1 MQANAQSLQQYLQAW
16 DNYCEIWEINKDA
29 FNRRHRRLNPQ
40 VSSFDADIAR
50 YSEVANNVQTQETV
64 LNIQFVPLDCSPLKF
79 AILGHCQEWQ
89 NKFTSLP
96 YDIATAKL
104 SELHTFLE
112 TSGARV
118 SRPPQTLD
126 ELGEPLSL
134 WETLNAD
141 QPNIEAKF
149 QPLYDQ
155 FAIMVK
161 YEMPIPDEVQG
172 TLGELGAEWNAFQPT
187 LHDADQMLMKG
198 RDGRDAGGER
208 DDLQEALQDVARP
221 EGEELGDAGDVERQ
235 GGPVPPHDAAHP
247 EPEGHGHAP
256 RHWIAIQE
264 EMVRPSDHQPH

>member
-1 MQANAQSLQQYLQAW
+1 M
-16 DNYCEIWEINKDA
+16 
-29 FNRRHRRLNPQ
+29 
-40 VSSFDADIAR
+40 SSFDADIAR

-161 YEMPIPDEVQG
+161 YKMPIPDEVQG

-198 RDGRDAGGER
+198 RDG
-208 DDLQEALQDVARP
+208 
-221 EGEELGDAGDVERQ
+221 
-235 GGPVPPHDAAHP
+235 
-247 EPEGHGHAP
+247 
-256 RHWIAIQE
+256 
-264 EMVRPSDHQPH
+264 